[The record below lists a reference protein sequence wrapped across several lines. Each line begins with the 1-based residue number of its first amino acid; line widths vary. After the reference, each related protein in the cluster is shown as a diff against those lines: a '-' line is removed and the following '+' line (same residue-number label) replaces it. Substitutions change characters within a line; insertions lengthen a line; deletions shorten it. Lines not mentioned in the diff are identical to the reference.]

1 MEHISIEINKDFGR
15 YKHNF
20 FLGYTLS
27 ECFFFFLGGLCCV
40 LIILPLGLLLHID
53 LFITGWCGVIPA
65 SAIIYIGNHQ
75 RNGMSE
81 MEYQKKMYELKKMK
95 KLTYQSEETQESV
108 LEILEEEI
116 SMKKAQENDIPKKK
130 VKFPIQRMIKMAML
144 IGIVVGIFMT
154 AMTILPQKV
163 KQKQEESEKEPTTRQ
178 QEKTTTEQKKQKK
191 EKQNKKSID
200 QSTRKTPKVEKITR
214 TRKET
219 TTERRITRKEE
230 TEAYRTRS
238 SQSTTAVRKKS
249 TQEKKTKPT
258 KSTTYKKKKQE
269 TATTTAEKKK
279 TPSKVTNQESQF
291 EIEYETK

>member
-130 VKFPIQRMIKMAML
+130 VKFPIQRMIKM
-144 IGIVVGIFMT
+144 
-154 AMTILPQKV
+154 
-163 KQKQEESEKEPTTRQ
+163 
-178 QEKTTTEQKKQKK
+178 
-191 EKQNKKSID
+191 
-200 QSTRKTPKVEKITR
+200 RKM
-214 TRKET
+214 
-219 TTERRITRKEE
+219 
-230 TEAYRTRS
+230 
-238 SQSTTAVRKKS
+238 
-249 TQEKKTKPT
+249 
-258 KSTTYKKKKQE
+258 
-269 TATTTAEKKK
+269 
-279 TPSKVTNQESQF
+279 
-291 EIEYETK
+291 

>member
-1 MEHISIEINKDFGR
+1 M
-15 YKHNF
+15 
-20 FLGYTLS
+20 
-27 ECFFFFLGGLCCV
+27 
-40 LIILPLGLLLHID
+40 
-53 LFITGWCGVIPA
+53 IPA

-81 MEYQKKMYELKKMK
+81 MEYQKKMYALKKMK
-95 KLTYQSEETQESV
+95 KLTYQSEETQESA

-163 KQKQEESEKEPTTRQ
+163 KQKQEAEGKQEAIRTQVLSKEESEKEPTTKQ

-200 QSTRKTPKVEKITR
+200 QSTRQTPKVEKITQI
-214 TRKET
+214 RKET

-230 TEAYRTRS
+230 TETYRTRS

>member
-53 LFITGWCGVIPA
+53 LFIAGWCGVIPA

-81 MEYQKKMYELKKMK
+81 MEYQKKMYALKKMK

-116 SMKKAQENDIPKKK
+116 SMKKLQEHDIPKKK
-130 VKFPIQRMIKMAML
+130 VKFPIQRMIKMAMR

-163 KQKQEESEKEPTTRQ
+163 KQKQEAEGKQEAIRTQVLSKEESEKEPTTRQ

-191 EKQNKKSID
+191 
-200 QSTRKTPKVEKITR
+200 
-214 TRKET
+214 
-219 TTERRITRKEE
+219 
-230 TEAYRTRS
+230 
-238 SQSTTAVRKKS
+238 
-249 TQEKKTKPT
+249 
-258 KSTTYKKKKQE
+258 KKKKR
-269 TATTTAEKKK
+269 K
-279 TPSKVTNQESQF
+279 NQSINQQDRHQRL
-291 EIEYETK
+291 KR

>member
-53 LFITGWCGVIPA
+53 LFIAGWCGVIPA

-81 MEYQKKMYELKKMK
+81 MEYQKKMYALKKMK

-130 VKFPIQRMIKMAML
+130 VKFPIQRMIKMAMR

-163 KQKQEESEKEPTTRQ
+163 KQKQEAEGKQEAIRTQVLSKEESEKEPTTRQ

-191 EKQNKKSID
+191 ENQSIN
-200 QSTRKTPKVEKITR
+200 QQERHQRLKRSHEQ
-214 TRKET
+214 
-219 TTERRITRKEE
+219 ERRQRQKEE
-230 TEAYRTRS
+230 S
-238 SQSTTAVRKKS
+238 
-249 TQEKKTKPT
+249 QEKK
-258 KSTTYKKKKQE
+258 KQRLTE
-269 TATTTAEKKK
+269 QGAI
-279 TPSKVTNQESQF
+279 KVQLQ
-291 EIEYETK
+291 